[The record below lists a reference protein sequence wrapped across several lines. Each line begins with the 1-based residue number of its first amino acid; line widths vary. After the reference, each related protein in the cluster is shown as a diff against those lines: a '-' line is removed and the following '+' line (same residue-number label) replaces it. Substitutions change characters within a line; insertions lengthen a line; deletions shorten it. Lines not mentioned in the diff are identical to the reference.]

1 MLFPILGVAVA
12 KTPEE
17 QWQSML
23 DNMPEKTGKSLEQ
36 WYGLL
41 KSAELEKHGEIM
53 QLLKGE
59 HELTHGFANSIAI
72 MYRNQMDGAPPSADD
87 LVATQY
93 SGGKAALRPIY
104 DALLQGIQEFGDDVV
119 VSPKKAY
126 VSLRRKKQFG
136 IIQPSTQTRV
146 DVGIN
151 SKSLTT
157 QGALEES
164 GSFNSMV
171 NHRVRLSNL
180 ADVSDQLF
188 EWLKVAFD
196 EAA

>member
-1 MLFPILGVAVA
+1 MA

-17 QWQSML
+17 QWQSMI

-36 WYGLL
+36 WYGVL
-41 KSAELEKHGEIM
+41 KSAGLEKHGEIM

-59 HELTHGFANSIAI
+59 HALTHGFANSIAI
-72 MYRNQMDGAPPSADD
+72 MYRNQMDGAPPSDDD

-93 SGGKAALRPIY
+93 AGPKADLRPIY
-104 DALLQGIQEFGDDVV
+104 DALIAGIQEFGEDVRI
-119 VSPKKAY
+119 SPKKAY
-126 VSLRRKKQFG
+126 VSLRRNKQFG
-136 IIQPSTQTRV
+136 LIQPSTKTRV

-151 SKSLTT
+151 SKSLKT

-171 NHRVRLSNL
+171 KHRVRLSDP
-180 ADVSDQLF
+180 ADVTDKLF
-188 EWLKVAFD
+188 EWLKTAYD
-196 EAA
+196 EAG